1 MHPALS
7 TSKDYSAMSRL
18 NIVGFSGNFS
28 RPSRTRG
35 LVGAVLAEV
44 AARHLGDTL
53 HLDLVDVGPDFATAS
68 SARDLGPSAHRV
80 KKAIE
85 EADALVIGSPI
96 YKGAY
101 SGLFKHFF
109 DLFEPASLTDKPVIL
124 TATGGSMRHALV
136 IETHLRPLFSFFNV
150 VSAPAGIFAT
160 EADFNGYEEIRASLQ
175 GRIAEAVGQFNRLL
189 PARSAR
195 EASLPNT
202 LSLAGAVA

>member
-1 MHPALS
+1 
-7 TSKDYSAMSRL
+7 MSSGL
-18 NIVGFSGNFS
+18 KIVGFSGNFS

-35 LVGAVLAEV
+35 LVGAVLAEI
-44 AARHLGDTL
+44 AARQLGETQ
-53 HLDLVDVGPDFATAS
+53 HFDLLDVGPDFAIAAS
-68 SARDLGPSAHRV
+68 AKDLKQSAHQV
-80 KKAIE
+80 KQAIE

-124 TATGGSMRHALV
+124 TATGGSTRHALV

-150 VSAPAGIFAT
+150 VSAPAGVFAT
-160 EADFNGYEEIRASLQ
+160 ETDFEGYDGVRASLQ

-189 PARSAR
+189 PARQA
-195 EASLPNT
+195 
-202 LSLAGAVA
+202 AVAQSIEPVGLTEAVA